1 MNQSDNITS
10 KRFTDRERLRIIL
23 YFIFALCILAV
34 SLTFFTSSIGRPY
47 MGIKLSLNDG
57 VWTVVIED
65 NSGLASSSGI
75 REGNR
80 PVEIN
85 GQLAEVFLEKYE
97 NAGIVLGRLI
107 EELTVS
113 DEQGQMKSVALKD
126 SPVSWQYV
134 IAQIMWLFVCL
145 IFWIIGF
152 YVFLKKT
159 KSAAAFLLSLFGLAL
174 GVILSANMA
183 VEREIPTALWFE
195 VAASVIGPWLLLH
208 FFIVLPEE
216 RTRLRNSLLVYLIYL
231 PAAITLMLFPL
242 IGYADGQPLP
252 VFRSIRML
260 EYGFGFL
267 AASGVAV
274 FNYLHSV
281 SAKTRQQMKIIL
293 IGCLAALAPLLAL
306 SIFPEIIWRQP
317 IIPSGY
323 VILLIVFI
331 PISMGYAV
339 VTRKLMDIDIVIRRS
354 VVYGLVTVVM
364 SAILSAAIFFSLA
377 YQDSLNVPEETLIIL
392 ISGVVATILFGPTK
406 RGIENLVDKFIYKD
420 RYDYRQIIQSLI
432 LSLNSIKEMTGIS
445 RLIVGT
451 IVNTLNLAGGC
462 LFLKTQSN
470 SFELSA
476 TQGIFT
482 DKCNQEHLLTLLS
495 QRSRFIEFPNS
506 ASTIYSDLTFLI
518 PLVAGE
524 KEVGILCL
532 SQKVSRQ
539 DFSSNDIYLLQE
551 IASVAAIELHSAMLV
566 HDVSIRDTFISVAS
580 HELRTPLTSI
590 VGYSDLLLRRDPS
603 DTTRKR
609 WIRHIFD
616 NGQRVNTIVDDLLN
630 VSRIRSGKISFKI
643 EKVKL
648 YDILEETL
656 SFIRESTT
664 NHEFVVDIEA
674 DLPEVLVDRDKFSQV
689 IGNILSNAVK
699 YSPNGGCITLSAHND
714 QGRYQVVV
722 NVTDEG
728 IGIGPMDKDFLFT
741 TFHRI
746 QRPETQGIRGSG
758 LGLYIAKEWTEAM
771 GGKIWL
777 ESELNKGSSFFVA
790 VPTQNLDS
798 TA

>member
-10 KRFTDRERLRIIL
+10 KQFTDRERLRIIL
-23 YFIFALCILAV
+23 YFVFALCILAV

-85 GQLAEVFLEKYE
+85 GQPAEVFLEKYE

-107 EELTVS
+107 VELTVS

-126 SPVSWQYV
+126 SSVSWQYV

-152 YVFLKKT
+152 YVFLKRT

-242 IGYADGQPLP
+242 IGYANGQPLP

-274 FNYLHSV
+274 FNYLYSV

-306 SIFPEIIWRQP
+306 NIFPEIIWRQP

-364 SAILSAAIFFSLA
+364 AAVLSAAIFFSLA
-377 YQDSLNVPEETLIIL
+377 YQDSLNVPEEILIIL

-406 RGIENLVDKFIYKD
+406 RGIENLIDKFIYKD
-420 RYDYRQIIQSLI
+420 RYDYRPIIQSLT
-432 LSLNSIKEMTGIS
+432 LSLNSVNDLTGKS
-445 RLIVGT
+445 RLIIGT
-451 IVNTLNLAGGC
+451 VVNTLNLAGGC

-482 DKCNQEHLLTLLS
+482 DKYNQERLLTLLS

-506 ASTIYSDLTFLI
+506 ASTIYSDLAFLI
-518 PLVAGE
+518 PLVAGD

-532 SQKVSRQ
+532 AQKVSRQ
-539 DFSSNDIYLLQE
+539 DFSSNDIYLIQG
-551 IASVAAIELHSAMLV
+551 IASVAAIELHSAMLIR
-566 HDVSIRDTFISVAS
+566 DVSIRDTFISVAS

-603 DTTRKR
+603 DMTRKR
-609 WIRHIFD
+609 WIKHIFD

-699 YSPNGGCITLSAHND
+699 YSPNGGRITLSAHNH
-714 QGRYQVVV
+714 QERHQVVV

-777 ESELNKGSSFFVA
+777 ESELNKGSSFFVS